1 MLRPIHFISS
11 LCLML
16 LYSCGSSQEI
26 ESDETTSPE
35 PDYKTEVI
43 SETDSKTQ
51 TERLVAALEKAE
63 SNPIDNKII
72 YGYEVGMS
80 ESEFEIYTAEIVA
93 KKELKTSGQPEYKGQ
108 YIFEFEDGST
118 TNVDIHCSASGVFEN
133 FPRIVI
139 RTVENCDDFN
149 SVVTLRNKFVDWA
162 IKLYGSE
169 HFVTINHTDP
179 QGKRDL
185 NEATNNYTWIC
196 GSYKLDIVI
205 GNCAVALTYS
215 EV

>member
-1 MLRPIHFISS
+1 MLRPINLIFSFY
-11 LCLML
+11 LFAFCA
-16 LYSCGSSQEI
+16 CGSPQEN
-26 ESDETTSPE
+26 ESATELETET
-35 PDYKTEVI
+35 DFKTEVI
-43 SETDSKTQ
+43 SESESKKNV
-51 TERLVAALEKAE
+51 ERLTAALEKAQ

-72 YGYEVGMS
+72 YGYQVGMS
-80 ESEFEIYTAEIVA
+80 EEEFEIYTAEIVA

-108 YIFEFEDGST
+108 FIFEFGDGST

-139 RTVENCDDFN
+139 RTVENCADFD

-162 IKLYGSE
+162 IKQYGSE

-185 NEATNNYTWIC
+185 NEATNNYTWIY
-196 GSYKLDIVI
+196 GSYQLDIVI
-205 GNCAVALTYS
+205 GNCAVVLTYS
-215 EV
+215 GV